1 MNKLVVNILE
11 RAVRAA
17 GIGYFVVWQTNGLG
31 YDTMFTAANA
41 KAAAVAAVCSLG
53 LSAGFLKAGD
63 PQSGGIA

>member
-17 GIGYFVVWQTNGLG
+17 GIGYCVVWQQAGLD
-31 YDTMFTAANA
+31 YDHLFTAENA
-41 KAAAVAAVCSLG
+41 KGAVVAAVLSFA